1 MFNFKQIYN
10 SNFCESI
17 IIVFIILY
25 IALLKPNLSNNI
37 KNLFN
42 NTIFKIVLLFFIIY
56 IGNIN
61 SHIAILLA
69 LSFVLTLDCIHVMDS
84 KEAFDTIEKCH

>member
-1 MFNFKQIYN
+1 MFNFKQIYDN
-10 SNFCESI
+10 NFCESI